1 MQLIAFSILSIF
13 TMALFLMALFSSL
26 AGEFFLFP
34 ILLFL
39 TVLLV
44 FSMQKEFKNELKR
57 SKNSLPS
64 NSFLVLLVTVTGAL
78 LSYILNVYLGLGAV
92 VAASVV
98 GLIGSSLVKKYA
110 GPIYCGSFVGMV
122 SPEVLHDFT
131 HVLLASFIAGVLYIL
146 SQEVYKGVGGK
157 LGAIAF
163 SSWILLSMFSNV
175 KLIKGSSI
183 SFRTGL
189 YIFLYSIAGV
199 LLTHVLSVRLD
210 RNIVASSSA
219 VSLVAGMVLPVI
231 YPEIGNTIAAATM
244 CASFV
249 GMSSKKILRHEYDAL
264 LSGAMMG
271 IFFLMSV
278 EHFGGA
284 GGKLGTIAFG
294 SALSLKG
301 LRDFREIFK

>member
-1 MQLIAFSILSIF
+1 MHLIAFSILSVF
-13 TMALFLMALFSSL
+13 TMALFLMTLFSSL

-34 ILLFL
+34 VLLFL
-39 TVLLV
+39 SVLLV

-57 SKNSLPS
+57 LKNSVAS
-64 NSFLVLLVTVTGAL
+64 NSFPVLLVTVAGAL

-98 GLIGSSLVKKYA
+98 GLVGASLVKKYA
-110 GPIYCGSFVGMV
+110 VPIYCGSFVGMV

-146 SQEVYKGVGGK
+146 AQEVYKGVGGK

-163 SSWILLSMFSNV
+163 SSWVLLSMFSDV
-175 KLIKGSSI
+175 ELITGSSI

-189 YIFLYSIAGV
+189 YIFIYSIAGV

-219 VSLVAGMVLPVI
+219 VSLIAGLVFPVV
-231 YPEIGNTIAAATM
+231 YSDSGSTIAAATM

-249 GMSSKKILRHEYDAL
+249 GMSSKKILRHEFDAL

-301 LRDFREIFK
+301 LRDFWGIFK